1 MKKLYSEFLTHFY
14 NAFFANPYTIISVF
28 QVAVVFDPVMGL

>member
-1 MKKLYSEFLTHFY
+1 MKKLYREFLTHFY
-14 NAFFANPYTIISVF
+14 NAFFASPYTLISVF